1 MRLHRSIP
9 WLLCGAAA
17 GAAYLWWSAEPSSAP
32 AAAPELQSTASSA
45 PALPL
50 IAAPSPPSA
59 PASAPPAVPR
69 TLPAQ
74 ASDGIGSEGYGPH
87 IERALASGN
96 GKQAMQAI
104 QWLQECQH
112 NSVTQEAFESLR
124 AQVPS
129 GSASYVTG
137 LIEKEQRTG
146 RLCQTVTAQHQAMQT
161 ELAQIALQD
170 KIPGAA
176 AAYLTATSLAGT
188 WQQLPSAQK
197 DEVMASLRR
206 DASSGERNSL
216 TAAVFMGSFMGLSP
230 VEQLTYVN
238 VLVETSYMGGAAK
251 DENIKVLL
259 QAGHVDLS
267 KLSAEQV
274 QAATTAA
281 QRLLDS
287 IRAKRNSG

>member
-17 GAAYLWWSAEPSSAP
+17 GAAYLWWSGSAP

-59 PASAPPAVPR
+59 PASAPPVAPR

-96 GKQAMQAI
+96 GKLAMQAI
-104 QWLQECQH
+104 QWLQECRYNNEVQA
-112 NSVTQEAFESLR
+112 AFEAAR
-124 AQVPS
+124 AQMPA
-129 GSASYVTG
+129 SAASSMTAMM
-137 LIEKEQRTG
+137 EKGQRTS
-146 RLCQTVTAQHQAMQT
+146 RLCQTVTAQHQAMET
-161 ELAQIALQD
+161 ELAQIAMQD

-176 AAYLTATSLAGT
+176 AAYLATTSLAGT
-188 WQQLPSAQK
+188 WQQLPSTQK
-197 DEVMASLRR
+197 DEVLASLRR
-206 DASSGERNSL
+206 DANSGDAQSM
-216 TAAVFMGSFMGLSP
+216 TSAIFMGSHIGISL
-230 VEQLTYVN
+230 VEQLTYAN
-238 VLVETSYMGGAAK
+238 VLVADLPYANSDVQDETKRAMLKNA
-251 DENIKVLL
+251 EI
-259 QAGHVDLS
+259 DLS

-281 QRLLDS
+281 QRLLDA
-287 IRAKRNSG
+287 IRAKRKSG